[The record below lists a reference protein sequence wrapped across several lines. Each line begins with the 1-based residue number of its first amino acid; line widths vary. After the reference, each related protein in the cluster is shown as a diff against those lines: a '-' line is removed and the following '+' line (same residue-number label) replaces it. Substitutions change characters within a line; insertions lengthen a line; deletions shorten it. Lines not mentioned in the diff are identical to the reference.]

1 MKDHDKRQKKTNQYA
16 RTSTKELARVEQTS
30 SGGSS

>member
-1 MKDHDKRQKKTNQYA
+1 MIKGKKNQYA